1 MISQQERNFISQINQ
16 SETIELGLQAVT
28 ETSNPFFLQEL
39 VTSYNWDSGLEV
51 ICAIAESKYCDLGIA
66 LNIFWLAE
74 SMVFLT
80 GEIERNSYNGAWFDL
95 SEKLSAKISKG
106 EYLVGKVSF
115 EPQLSKVQKYKL
127 LREGIPEI
135 FLNKVVGTK

>member
-16 SETIELGLQAVT
+16 SETTELGLQAVT

-39 VTSYNWDSGLEV
+39 VNSYNWDSGLEV

-74 SMVFLT
+74 SVVFLT
-80 GEIERNSYNGAWFDL
+80 GEIERNSYNGEWFDL

-115 EPQLSKVQKYKL
+115 
-127 LREGIPEI
+127 
-135 FLNKVVGTK
+135 

>member
-1 MISQQERNFISQINQ
+1 MISQQERDFIAQINQ
-16 SETIELGLQAVT
+16 SETTALGLQAVT

-39 VTSYNWDSGLEV
+39 ANSYNWDNGLEI
-51 ICAIAESKYCDLGIA
+51 ICAIAESKYCDLGVA

-80 GEIERNSYNGAWFDL
+80 GEIERNPYNGTWFDL

-127 LREGIPEI
+127 MREGIPEV
-135 FLNKVVGTK
+135 FLNKVVGTR